1 MKEFQSNLIIRN
13 EILSDNDINK
23 YYYVSDVGLNSC
35 DGEGFGLCN
44 YEHASFGRP
53 QIVSKVGGLTDFFS
67 EENSLLCE
75 PKYTSYS
82 MDNEYGE
89 VISSDD
95 MAECMSKYFLQK
107 SLYNKHADLMKQIP
121 KIYKWETEV
130 ENMAN
135 VLLKL

>member
-1 MKEFQSNLIIRN
+1 MSLADMAGEQKKQIR
-13 EILSDNDINK
+13 
-23 YYYVSDVGLNSC
+23 
-35 DGEGFGLCN
+35 
-44 YEHASFGRP
+44 
-53 QIVSKVGGLTDFFS
+53 
-67 EENSLLCE
+67 
-75 PKYTSYS
+75 TSHYIKHG
-82 MDNEYGE
+82 DKAYNEYGE

-107 SLYNKHADLMKQIP
+107 PLYNKHADLMKQIP